1 LISEKPDFLNP
12 PSSIDAPPL
21 IEADDDDDDDD
32 DIVGKCKAKSV
43 PKEPPV
49 NPPTS
54 NHAFVM
60 KCDQKLNLKP
70 TTTVTGVAFSGLFS
84 SHLLPPVHMLGE
96 GLIQ

>member
-43 PKEPPV
+43 PKEPVDPS
-49 NPPTS
+49 TS

-60 KCDQKLNLKP
+60 KCDQKLNPKP

-84 SHLLPPVHMLGE
+84 SHLIPPVHMLGE